1 MPRILR
7 PASRRPS
14 CSRRAVPLAISRRRA
29 WPRATGD
36 RSGASC
42 GSIIRPIRKW
52 RIPWPPIWPPRVA
65 RGAIEA
71 GQVPP
76 PASRPRSRR
85 LLFRHPGAGVGR
97 WALTVAAP
105 PSRATRRRA
114 GDSRARRRRRQPN
127 RPMATARQHLISRAG
142 PQRISR
148 AGPQQISRA
157 GLHQIS
163 RASLHR
169 CNPSSCRASGAW
181 SDPAR
186 RAGRDRSCP
195 VPTRASRTIR
205 VPKLLRE
212 RRHPPSS
219 RRSTQPGCAAL
230 ETHRSTGRARGLL
243 LPATTGPRRMSQAA
257 QPPRTMPA
265 RHRSVPTRHRR
276 VRAPG
281 RQWTRRRRVPRPKMR
296 RRATPS
302 NQTPS
307 TRTRAARVLVRRRP
321 PGARSVLV
329 RDHQCDKPH
338 QSTGRRRIRP
348 TRPV

>member
-36 RSGASC
+36 RSRASC

-52 RIPWPPIWPPRVA
+52 RIPWPAIWPPRVA

-71 GQVPP
+71 GRVPP

-85 LLFRHPGAGVGR
+85 LLFPHHGAGVGR
-97 WALTVAAP
+97 WALTVAALP
-105 PSRATRRRA
+105 PSRAKRRRA
-114 GDSRARRRRRQPN
+114 GDSRARRRRMQPN
-127 RPMATARQHLISRAG
+127 RPMATARQPL
-142 PQRISR
+142 
-148 AGPQQISRA
+148 ISRA
-157 GLHQIS
+157 GLHRIS

-169 CNPSSCRASGAW
+169 RNPSRCRASGAW

-186 RAGRDRSCP
+186 RAGRYRSCP
-195 VPTRASRTIR
+195 VPTRTSRTIR

-219 RRSTQPGCAAL
+219 RRSTQPGGL
-230 ETHRSTGRARGLL
+230 KTHRSTRQARGVL
-243 LPATTGPRRMSQAA
+243 LPATTGPRRVSQAA

-265 RHRSVPTRHRR
+265 RRRSVPTWHRR
-276 VRAPG
+276 VGAPG
-281 RQWTRRRRVPRPKMR
+281 RQRTRRRRVPRLKMR
-296 RRATPS
+296 RRATPP

-321 PGARSVLV
+321 PGAKSVPA
-329 RDHQCDKPH
+329 RDHRCGKPH
-338 QSTGRRRIRP
+338 RSTGRRRIRP
-348 TRPV
+348 TRARPV